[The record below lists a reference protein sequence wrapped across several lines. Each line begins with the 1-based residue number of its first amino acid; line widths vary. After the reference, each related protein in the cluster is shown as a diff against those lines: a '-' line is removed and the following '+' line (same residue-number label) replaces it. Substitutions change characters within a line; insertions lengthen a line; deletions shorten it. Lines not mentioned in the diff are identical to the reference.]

1 MKTGLDLV
9 TLAKTITDRAERK
22 TDLVVDTRDMSYDA
36 KTNSLVVPGEQA
48 FVINDHAHGQIA
60 EHAKIPAGYYRRMR
74 EEAPQLLS
82 DSIRTWFDKAPAR
95 RMVRAMMPGAGQE
108 QPIARAFL
116 SDKFSRMDDDRF
128 ANVVMPAIFDVP
140 GAKVLSCG
148 LTDVKTT
155 IKFVSP
161 RLERQVK
168 VGDTVQF
175 GVAYSNS
182 EVGCGRLTGTL
193 FAYQLR
199 CTNGMCVEEEM
210 FASTHVGK
218 RVGQMRDLGEVFQL
232 DTLAADGEA
241 TILKLR
247 DFTKELLSD
256 RFINAQVEKMQAL
269 TTTNLANPVKAVEK
283 LAKQQSFGG
292 DLQND
297 ILKHLVE
304 RGELTMWGLQNAVT
318 RAAEDRADYDEAT
331 KLETLGGRML
341 SLGRQEYREL
351 AEAA

>member
-1 MKTGLDLV
+1 MKTGHDIQA
-9 TLAKTITDRAERK
+9 LAKLIADRAERK
-22 TDLVVDTRDMSYDA
+22 EDIIADTRDMAYDVS
-36 KTNSLVVPGEQA
+36 TNSLVLPGDNA
-48 FVINDHAHGQIA
+48 LVVNDHAHSQIA
-60 EHAKIPAGYYRRMR
+60 AHADIPAAYYKRMR
-74 EEAPQLLS
+74 EQTPALLEK
-82 DSIRTWFDKAPAR
+82 SIRAWFDHAPAR
-95 RMVRAMMPGAGQE
+95 RMVRTMRAGDGQE
-108 QPIARAFL
+108 RPIARAFL

-128 ANVVMPAIFDVP
+128 ASTVLPAIFDVP
-140 GAKVLSCG
+140 GARVMSSG
-148 LTDVKTT
+148 LTDTKTT

-182 EVGCGRLTGTL
+182 EVGCGRLTGSL

-199 CTNGMCVEEEM
+199 CTNGMCIEEEM

-218 RVGQMRDLGEVFQL
+218 RVGQMRDLGEVFKL

-247 DFTKELLSD
+247 DITKELLSD
-256 RFINAQVEKMQAL
+256 RFLDVQVEKMRDMTKTEL
-269 TTTNLANPVKAVEK
+269 KNPAKAVEV
-283 LAKQQSFGG
+283 LAKQHSFAS
-292 DLQND
+292 DLQAE
-297 ILKHLVE
+297 ILKHLMKT
-304 RGELTMWGLQNAVT
+304 GEPTIWGLQNAVT

-331 KLETLGGRML
+331 RLETIGGRML
-341 SLGRQEYREL
+341 TLARKDYQQL